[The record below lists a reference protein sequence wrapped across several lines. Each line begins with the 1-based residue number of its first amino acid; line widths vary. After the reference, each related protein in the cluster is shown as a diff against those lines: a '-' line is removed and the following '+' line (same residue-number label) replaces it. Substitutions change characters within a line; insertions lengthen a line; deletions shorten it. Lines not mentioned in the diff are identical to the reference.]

1 MEHLSHFG
9 LSAAALKAA
18 ILADLDGEADGEVDA
33 EAFASAVASA
43 IDANNEEILRRLRE
57 ILAAEV
63 ALALETS
70 SQA

>member
-9 LSAAALKAA
+9 LSQAALKAA
-18 ILADLDGEADGEVDA
+18 ILADLEQEPGEEVSA
-33 EAFASAVASA
+33 EALASA
-43 IDANNEEILRRLRE
+43 IAGAIEANNEEILRSLRE

-63 ALALETS
+63 ALALEIR

>member
-9 LSAAALKAA
+9 LSPAALKAA
-18 ILADLDGEADGEVDA
+18 ILADLEGEADGEVDA
-33 EAFASAVASA
+33 RALAAAVASA

-63 ALALETS
+63 ALAFEIRS
-70 SQA
+70 RA